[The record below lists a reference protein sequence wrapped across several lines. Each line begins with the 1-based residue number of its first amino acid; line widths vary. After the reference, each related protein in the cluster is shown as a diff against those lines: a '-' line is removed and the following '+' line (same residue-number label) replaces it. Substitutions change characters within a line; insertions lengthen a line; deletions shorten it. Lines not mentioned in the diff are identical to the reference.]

1 MVAAHSR
8 HTCHNI
14 IQHTLGS
21 RMNSIL
27 PTVSSSWSLTRTVN
41 GRRFSLN
48 AWKPSWSWSPDFMTG
63 MRFPANSMYWG
74 FPSCT
79 CKADSS
85 HSLDNRWVTEK
96 QYKRLVGVL
105 VFKNYGEKP
114 DNRRVTKKQYKRL
127 TGIMVE
133 SPKPHPF
140 PLLNIASNISDIILV
155 HSHKTW
161 RHVYNLALHKI
172 NIST

>member
-1 MVAAHSR
+1 
-8 HTCHNI
+8 
-14 IQHTLGS
+14 
-21 RMNSIL
+21 
-27 PTVSSSWSLTRTVN
+27 
-41 GRRFSLN
+41 
-48 AWKPSWSWSPDFMTG
+48 
-63 MRFPANSMYWG
+63 
-74 FPSCT
+74 
-79 CKADSS
+79 
-85 HSLDNRWVTEK
+85 
-96 QYKRLVGVL
+96 
-105 VFKNYGEKP
+105 
-114 DNRRVTKKQYKRL
+114 VTKKQYKRL